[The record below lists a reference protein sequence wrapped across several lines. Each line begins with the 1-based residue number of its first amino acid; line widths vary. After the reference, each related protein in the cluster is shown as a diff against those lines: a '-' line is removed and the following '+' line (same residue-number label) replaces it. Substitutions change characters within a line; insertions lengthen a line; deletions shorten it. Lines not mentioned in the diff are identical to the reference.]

1 MTKVSILKKPFELAW
16 LEHKHDVRSNALA
29 IYYLNFMYRTQ
40 KLFSSHFH
48 FPMELGRIDGR
59 TRVVGRG

>member
-1 MTKVSILKKPFELAW
+1 MAW
-16 LEHKHDVRSNALA
+16 HDIRSNALA

-48 FPMELGRIDGR
+48 LPRWNSVDGQ
-59 TRVVGRG
+59 VVAGHEVKLFIFH